1 MENSELEEFA
11 MNLYPDNNNID
22 GDQTG
27 DGEILEDE
35 DDDGPGGGGTMQ
47 GEKGKEKERDEDEG

>member
-27 DGEILEDE
+27 DGEDLEDE
-35 DDDGPGGGGTMQ
+35 DDDGPGDSGNKD
-47 GEKGKEKERDEDEG
+47 KGRDKKDEG

>member
-35 DDDGPGGGGTMQ
+35 DDGPGDGKEE
-47 GEKGKEKERDEDEG
+47 GEKGKKEKDEG